1 METWERQPEESTQAY
16 EAFTVYR
23 EERSITKVAQRL
35 DKSRT
40 IIGQW
45 SSEWKWVARCRDYDN
60 ALQSVDF
67 EEKRAAIRDMHQRH
81 LKLADVLQNKAMK
94 ALEQLDMADCSPRIV
109 LEALKLSMEIERRSI
124 YEEMADCEIRGEFD
138 TNGGF
143 NPAIAAPMLRV
154 LADDRK
160 RKQESGEDKDMVII
174 IDDVGTK
181 KQDFSKLTP
190 AELRTL
196 RDLEKKCTVLEDV
209 RDD

>member
-1 METWERQPEESTQAY
+1 METWERQPDESTQAY

-23 EERSITKVAQRL
+23 EERSITKVAQKL

-45 SSEWKWVARCRDYDN
+45 SSEWQWVARCRDYDN

-67 EEKRAAIRDMHQRH
+67 EEKRAAIREMHQRH
-81 LKLADVLQNKAMK
+81 LKMADTLQDKAMK

-143 NPAIAAPMLRV
+143 NPAIAAPMLRM
-154 LADDRK
+154 LTDE
-160 RKQESGEDKDMVII
+160 RKQEKAKGLEGGETVIHVSVVDEDLDRLTDSERIEYERLKNKVEVEKD
-174 IDDVGTK
+174 
-181 KQDFSKLTP
+181 L
-190 AELRTL
+190 
-196 RDLEKKCTVLEDV
+196 
-209 RDD
+209 

>member
-1 METWERQPEESTQAY
+1 METWERQPDESTQAY

-23 EERSITKVAQRL
+23 EERSITKVAQKL

-45 SSEWKWVARCRDYDN
+45 SSEWQWVARCRDYDN

-81 LKLADVLQNKAMK
+81 LKMADTLQDKAMK

-143 NPAIAAPMLRV
+143 NPAIAAPMLRM
-154 LADDRK
+154 LTDE
-160 RKQESGEDKDMVII
+160 RKQEKAKGLEGGETVIHVSVVDEDLDRLTDSERIEYERLKNKVEVEKD
-174 IDDVGTK
+174 
-181 KQDFSKLTP
+181 L
-190 AELRTL
+190 
-196 RDLEKKCTVLEDV
+196 
-209 RDD
+209 